1 MSERTD
7 AARQGTDQTAP
18 AWPGLRRLLAL
29 APRLLALVL
38 AGVLA
43 AVVMVNWNRWV
54 GGAGPQWTDDA
65 ALAADLTPLS
75 AQVGGRISAVPATDF
90 QPVHAGDVLAR
101 IDDAPF
107 RAQVAQAEAAV
118 AGAEAAIANLQAQ
131 ERLQAANIAAAQA
144 QLEGARATAVRYRL
158 EAERQ
163 NRLLATRIAGTEQA
177 VEQADAAAKLADA
190 QVMQASANAEAA
202 QRQLDVQHSQ
212 EAQLAANLK
221 AAQAALE
228 LARINLGYTVIASPV
243 DGLVGQRRVYPGQ
256 YVGIGTQVIAV
267 VPLRHVYVIAD
278 YKETQLTHLALGQ
291 PAEVRIDTFPGVVLH
306 GHVASWSPAHRV
318 AVRAAAARQR
328 DRQLHQGG
336 AAHSGQDRARRR
348 WRPGRAAAPRHVGR
362 GDDPDRRGGQSRQRT
377 GDRTVS
383 ATMARL
389 APHAHHIAPAAPL
402 CTRPIVG
409 IAAVLLGS
417 VISTLFSRI
426 TTFGLA
432 DLRGAVHAGFDEGAW
447 ITTAATVGQMCIGPV
462 AAWLGLVFG
471 PRRVLMVSASVF
483 AVASA
488 LIPNAPDLAS
498 VLVGQAVAGL
508 ASGTFIPLTIGFVL
522 QSLRPALWPYGIA
535 AYGLNLE
542 LSLNVPAALEGW
554 YIEHLSWHWI
564 FWQGTLL
571 ALPMLAAILLRHAA
585 PAGASRGAA
594 RRRLLGNV
602 LRRRRVLHAA
612 CRRSIRAI
620 VSTG

>member
-7 AARQGTDQTAP
+7 AARQGTDKAAP
-18 AWPGLRRLLAL
+18 ALPGLRRLLVL

-75 AQVGGRISAVPATDF
+75 AQVGGRISAVPVTDF

-202 QRQLDVQHSQ
+202 QRQLDVDHSQ

-221 AAQAALE
+221 AAQAALA

-306 GHVASWSPAHRV
+306 GHVASWSPGTGSQFALLPPDNATGNFTKV
-318 AVRAAAARQR
+318 VQR
-328 DRQLHQGG
+328 IPVKIELDDDGG
-336 AAHSGQDRARRR
+336 LGERL
-348 WRPGRAAAPRHVGR
+348 RPGMSVEATIQTDAVGNR
-362 GDDPDRRGGQSRQRT
+362 G
-377 GDRTVS
+377 S
-383 ATMARL
+383 AQV
-389 APHAHHIAPAAPL
+389 IA
-402 CTRPIVG
+402 
-409 IAAVLLGS
+409 
-417 VISTLFSRI
+417 
-426 TTFGLA
+426 
-432 DLRGAVHAGFDEGAW
+432 
-447 ITTAATVGQMCIGPV
+447 Q
-462 AAWLGLVFG
+462 
-471 PRRVLMVSASVF
+471 
-483 AVASA
+483 
-488 LIPNAPDLAS
+488 
-498 VLVGQAVAGL
+498 
-508 ASGTFIPLTIGFVL
+508 
-522 QSLRPALWPYGIA
+522 
-535 AYGLNLE
+535 
-542 LSLNVPAALEGW
+542 
-554 YIEHLSWHWI
+554 
-564 FWQGTLL
+564 
-571 ALPMLAAILLRHAA
+571 
-585 PAGASRGAA
+585 
-594 RRRLLGNV
+594 
-602 LRRRRVLHAA
+602 
-612 CRRSIRAI
+612 
-620 VSTG
+620 